1 MTSVDR
7 IRDYI
12 ASRGIKKS
20 EFYQRT
26 NLSNGYIDK
35 VRELGAD
42 KIESIVSAFPELNL
56 YWLVT
61 GKGDMLMPAE
71 KKAESDKNSSE
82 AATGFSS
89 PDLRS
94 PTLYPALRNANKRT
108 GTTTGGMNYNIASEP
123 KTEYEAF
130 QRMPRVITVNENM
143 EENIVYVPVKA
154 RAGYLT
160 GYGDT
165 DFIGGLPTLRLPGLN
180 NGTYRM
186 FEVEGPS
193 MAPNIMSGDRVIG
206 QWVSSFGEIREN
218 RVHVVVCK
226 DGVVVKRVLNRIQER
241 GKLVLKSD
249 TINHRKE
256 YPTYEVSPEDVL
268 EIWYCR
274 LKLSSDFA
282 EPAEVYHR
290 LADLEAEMTDV
301 RAVTKQ
307 FGETL
312 TEIRQ
317 QIGNVVK

>member
-7 IRDYI
+7 IRAYI

-20 EFYQRT
+20 EFYQKT

-42 KIESIVSAFPELNL
+42 KIESIVAAFPELNL
-56 YWLVT
+56 YWLIT
-61 GKGDMLMPAE
+61 GQGEMLVEPP
-71 KKAESDKNSSE
+71 STPSVLPPP
-82 AATGFSS
+82 G
-89 PDLRS
+89 LGS
-94 PTLYPALRNANKRT
+94 PTIVAGQMPTKPRGSYMLPGNGAFSLAN
-108 GTTTGGMNYNIASEP
+108 EP
-123 KTEYEAF
+123 KSEYESF
-130 QRMPRVITVNENM
+130 QRMPKVITVNENM
-143 EENIVYVPVKA
+143 EENIVYVPLKA
-154 RAGYLT
+154 RASYLT

-206 QWVSSFGEIREN
+206 QWVSSFAEIREN
-218 RVHVVVCK
+218 RVHVVVCR
-226 DGVVVKRVLNRIQER
+226 DGVVVKRVLNRILER

-249 TINHRKE
+249 TINHRRE
-256 YPTYEVSPEDVL
+256 YPTYEVNPEDVL

-301 RAVTKQ
+301 RAATRE
-307 FGETL
+307 FNNSIA
-312 TEIRQ
+312 EIQHRLKK
-317 QIGNVVK
+317 VEK

>member
-61 GKGDMLMPAE
+61 GKGEMLVPALNN
-71 KKAESDKNSSE
+71 AGSLAAPE
-82 AATGFSS
+82 AAGNGN
-89 PDLRS
+89 LGS
-94 PTLYPALRNANKRT
+94 PTKYPVPQNALKRPL
-108 GTTTGGMNYNIASEP
+108 GNPGMNYSIASEP

-154 RAGYLT
+154 RAGYLA

-165 DFIGGLPTLRLPGLN
+165 DFIGGLPNLRLPGLN

-206 QWVSSFGEIREN
+206 QWVSSFAEIREN

-256 YPTYEVSPEDVL
+256 YPTYEISPDDVL

-307 FGETL
+307 FSESL
-312 TEIRQ
+312 SQIRQ
-317 QIGNVVK
+317 QIGKQDK